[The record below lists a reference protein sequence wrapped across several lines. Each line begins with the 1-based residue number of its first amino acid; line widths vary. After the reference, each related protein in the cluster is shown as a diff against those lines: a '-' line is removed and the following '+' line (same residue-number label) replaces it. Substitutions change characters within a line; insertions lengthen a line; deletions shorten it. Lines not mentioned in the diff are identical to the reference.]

1 MLQRAYSIA
10 RVEGF
15 GAARPLALRAR
26 RAAAFWRC
34 GVFCP
39 NCGTQNPDA
48 AQTCSKCNFHLK
60 SVAAPKFKGT
70 MLMMNQPGTVPVAPP
85 AGGQQQQPNTQRTG
99 LPGSTPPPGAAGMP
113 VPNRLKGTMV
123 GVAPMANPG
132 RPINAPVA
140 VPSAGGAPMGGPGI
154 GGPGMGGPGMGGP
167 MGN

>member
-70 MLMMNQPGTVPVAPP
+70 MLMMNQPGVVPVGPP
-85 AGGQQQQPNTQRTG
+85 QPQQPNTQRTG
-99 LPGSTPPPGAAGMP
+99 GGMGGSTPPPPGAAGP
-113 VPNRLKGTMV
+113 
-123 GVAPMANPG
+123 
-132 RPINAPVA
+132 
-140 VPSAGGAPMGGPGI
+140 
-154 GGPGMGGPGMGGP
+154 
-167 MGN
+167 